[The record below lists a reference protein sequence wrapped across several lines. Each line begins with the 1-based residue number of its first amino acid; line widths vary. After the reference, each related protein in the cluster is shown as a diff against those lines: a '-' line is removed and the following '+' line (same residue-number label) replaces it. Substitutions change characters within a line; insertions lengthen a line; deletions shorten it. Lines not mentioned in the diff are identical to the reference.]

1 MRNHEK
7 SEFDTFPSP
16 KTVSAPPSPPSPGF
30 VPRKAFHMSDRI
42 AIILICFK
50 TEESG
55 GWSCFR
61 SIGAWKMSKVI
72 WLAVSIQQQNNVN
85 DTQRA
90 CHLNLW
96 WQNSFETTS
105 QHLRGR
111 MAMENFS
118 QACWIA
124 RELIP
129 VVWLLVDWVQW
140 LQPQLRKPTATRVIH
155 QNSGFS
161 ASHAESVEA
170 TNCRRMRWQSTG
182 FWGTPFS
189 DSTF

>member
-1 MRNHEK
+1 
-7 SEFDTFPSP
+7 
-16 KTVSAPPSPPSPGF
+16 
-30 VPRKAFHMSDRI
+30 
-42 AIILICFK
+42 
-50 TEESG
+50 
-55 GWSCFR
+55 
-61 SIGAWKMSKVI
+61 MSKVI
-72 WLAVSIQQQNNVN
+72 WLAVLIQQQNNVK

-96 WQNSFETTS
+96 WQNSFETTR

-111 MAMENFS
+111 MAMEHFS
-118 QACWIA
+118 QTCWIA

-140 LQPQLRKPTATRVIH
+140 LQPQLRKPTAARVIH

-170 TNCRRMRWQSTG
+170 RKIAVECDDNLW
-182 FWGTPFS
+182 
-189 DSTF
+189 DSGVLQFRIQLFKVV